1 MLRRMNLT
9 YDLFEIQA
17 NYRYD
22 KELGMVRVV
31 VKNTVT
37 GEVIRRI
44 PPYEPYRPIPLHH
57 SRRPTAEQAG
67 RIDLVG

>member
-31 VKNTVT
+31 VRNTVT

-44 PPYEPYRPIPLHH
+44 PPYEPYRPISLHH
-57 SRRPTAEQAG
+57 SKDQADDSSN